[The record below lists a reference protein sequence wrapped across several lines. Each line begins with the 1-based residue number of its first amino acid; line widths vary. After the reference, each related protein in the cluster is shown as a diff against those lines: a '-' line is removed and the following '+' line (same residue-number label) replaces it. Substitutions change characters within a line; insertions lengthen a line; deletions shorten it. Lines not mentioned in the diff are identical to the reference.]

1 MPSNAGSAQDAF
13 DASFFI
19 LPPLNHEAYRPAHT
33 ESPWSASSHN
43 LGDHLSLTLP
53 SITPGDLAENS
64 SLFYR
69 LQSPS
74 NLLSEAP
81 ISALSQ
87 RDSHRSSQL
96 SRPRPVAS
104 HSLDPFSA
112 SPVDLSSLF
121 GSPPP
126 QVSRA
131 SSIVD
136 LTESSPGTMAPQ
148 YGKRERDRTLGEP
161 TSAQQ
166 KKRRTTSTPKK
177 ESKPKEENVFRD
189 HSSEEIEQV
198 DLVDVDDDVKYAD
211 YRSSQQAAML
221 KQQQEDDAIKYSKL
235 SKFTCI
241 ICLDNPTDLSVT
253 ACGHMFCSLCLHE
266 ALTAVPGRRICPVCR
281 SNVGKTQPG
290 KDPPKNGVFPLTM
303 KLMTTNKKGKQPVRG
318 K

>member
-1 MPSNAGSAQDAF
+1 MPSNPGIAQDNF
-13 DASFFI
+13 DASFYI
-19 LPPLNHEAYRPAHT
+19 LPPLNHEAYRPAHS

-43 LGDHLSLTLP
+43 SGDHLSLTLP
-53 SITPGDLAENS
+53 SITPGDLAENP
-64 SLFYR
+64 SLFHR

-81 ISALSQ
+81 TPSLSQ
-87 RDSHRSSQL
+87 HNSQRSSHL
-96 SRPRPVAS
+96 SRPRPIAS
-104 HSLDPFSA
+104 HSPDPFSR
-112 SPVDLSSLF
+112 SPIDLNSLF

-126 QVSRA
+126 HLLRA

-136 LTESSPGTMAPQ
+136 LTESSPGIMAPK
-148 YGKRERDRTLGEP
+148 KRGRESTPSES
-161 TSAQQ
+161 TSTKQ
-166 KKRRTTSTPKK
+166 KKRRTTPTPRKDP
-177 ESKPKEENVFRD
+177 KPKEENATQS

-198 DLVDVDDDVKYAD
+198 DLVDVDDVKYAD
-211 YRSSQQAAML
+211 YRSSQQAALL
-221 KQQQEDDAIKYSKL
+221 KQQEEDEATKSSKL
-235 SKFTCI
+235 SNFTCI

-281 SNVGKTQPG
+281 SNVGKTQRG